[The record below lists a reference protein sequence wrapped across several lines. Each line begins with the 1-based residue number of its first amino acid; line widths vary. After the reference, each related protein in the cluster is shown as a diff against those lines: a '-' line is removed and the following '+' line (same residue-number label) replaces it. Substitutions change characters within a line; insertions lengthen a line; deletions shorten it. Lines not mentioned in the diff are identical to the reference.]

1 MRGTITLHK
10 VQSNYG
16 SVPASSPPAATGGFF
31 YVLILSDNLPTYKGK
46 FVFFIELLKIPLPLS
61 IRICRP
67 HCPLQSLY
75 ATSDGLFIV

>member
-1 MRGTITLHK
+1 MGVYLHRRHLLQQ
-10 VQSNYG
+10 V
-16 SVPASSPPAATGGFF
+16 VFF